1 MKVNQSKLW
10 AIAFLTAP
18 LIFMQN
24 LVLAQNVAPRSE
36 LYSEEIKNIPRNYD
50 GDFCIVLGPITQYAD
65 VILDWGAFTGK
76 QRIYPDRSLP
86 DTHIYGVNVN
96 ARGGGFLGIGGNI
109 TNATLY
115 TSWGLRQR
123 YPRVIYKR
131 CQDTD
136 FGIQNPFYLN
146 WTERGN

>member
-1 MKVNQSKLW
+1 MKINQSKLW

-36 LYSEEIKNIPRNYD
+36 LNEKPINDIPFD
-50 GDFCIVLGPITQYAD
+50 HEGDFCIVLGQITQYAD

-76 QRIYPDRSLP
+76 QKIYPDGDLP

-96 ARGGGFLGIGGNI
+96 AGGDNI
-109 TNATLY
+109 TDAMLY
-115 TSWGLRQR
+115 TSRGLRPG

-136 FGIQNPFYLN
+136 FRIQNPFYLN
-146 WTERGN
+146 WRDRGN

>member
-36 LYSEEIKNIPRNYD
+36 LNEQPINDIPFD
-50 GDFCIVLGPITQYAD
+50 HKGDFCIVLGPITEYAD

-109 TNATLY
+109 TNAMLY
-115 TSWGLRQR
+115 TSRGLRQG

-136 FGIQNPFYLN
+136 FRIQNPFYLN
-146 WTERGN
+146 WRDRGN

>member
-36 LYSEEIKNIPRNYD
+36 LYGEEINDIPRDYN

-76 QRIYPDRSLP
+76 QRIYPDRNLP
-86 DTHIYGVNVN
+86 ETHIYGVNVN
-96 ARGGGFLGIGGNI
+96 AKGDNI
-109 TNATLY
+109 TDAMLY
-115 TSWGLRQR
+115 TSRGLRQG

-136 FGIQNPFYLN
+136 LRIQNPFYLN
-146 WTERGN
+146 WRDRGN